1 MKIQDTST
9 LKNAA
14 QAGVAAMHENKQFPL
29 PEARELVKDLFAPNP
44 RIYWL
49 DFLFH
54 ITIGWS
60 AFFLTLKSPTFSL
73 WQLFFYI
80 ISALALYRA
89 LIFTHELAHL
99 RKNTFGLF
107 RFVWNVIC
115 GFPFMLPS
123 YMYNG
128 VHNDHHKKNVY
139 GTKSDGEYLPFAAD
153 KPYKIVLYL
162 LLIFVLPLMA
172 VGRFILLTP
181 ISWLNKKLRHFL
193 WESASSLTID
203 MSYRRPESSSR
214 DEKTWRL
221 QEFFTFA
228 YGTTAVL
235 LAIME
240 IIPWQVLVL
249 WYLVAV
255 LMFLLN
261 SLRTL
266 AAHCYRNPGDT
277 IMSFSE
283 QYLDS
288 VNIPGNRLITPLWA
302 PVGLRYHATHH
313 LFPALPYHALGRAHR
328 RLASNLSEKALYL
341 QTTRNSLW
349 DALRRLWQEAQAVK
363 QAGCTGSGRDRTAN
377 V

>member
-1 MKIQDTST
+1 MNTQNVNNLEIS
-9 LKNAA
+9 A
-14 QAGVAAMHENKQFPL
+14 QAEDTAMQDNRQLPL
-29 PEARELVKDLFAPNP
+29 SEAREIVKDLFTPNP

-49 DFLFH
+49 DFLVH

-60 AFFLTLKSPTFSL
+60 AFYLTLKSPPFSL
-73 WQLFFYI
+73 WQLLFYI

-99 RKNTFGLF
+99 RRNTFRLF
-107 RFVWNVIC
+107 RFIWNVTC
-115 GFPFMLPS
+115 GFPFMVPS

-128 VHNDHHKKNVY
+128 VHNDHHKKNIY
-139 GTKSDGEYLPFAAD
+139 GTKDDGEYLPFAAD

-162 LLIFVLPLMA
+162 LLAFVLPLLA

-181 ISWLNKKLRHFL
+181 LSWLHRGLRHFL

-203 MSYRRPESSSR
+203 MSYHRPEPSSR
-214 DEKTWRL
+214 DEETWQL
-221 QEFFTFA
+221 QEFFTFL
-228 YGTTAVL
+228 YGATAMG
-235 LAIME
+235 LAIAGVL
-240 IIPWQVLVL
+240 PWQALLL

-255 LMFLLN
+255 LIFLLN

-266 AAHCYRNPGDT
+266 AAHAYRNQGNT
-277 IMSFSE
+277 IMDITG

-288 VNIPGNRLITPLWA
+288 VNIPGNNLVTPLWA

-313 LFPALPYHALGRAHR
+313 LFPALPYHALGEAHR
-328 RLASNLSEKALYL
+328 RLAGNLSEKALYL

-349 DALRRLWQEAQAVK
+349 DALHRLWHEAHSRHQVE
-363 QAGCTGSGRDRTAN
+363 GL
-377 V
+377 